1 MFEYLVWKNRTV
13 FQNSNRENNM
23 KTFYLFFTL
32 FSILFTSVFFSQN
45 ISENSEDSYSSNL
58 KGVNSIYLIGGFKMN
73 SSSTVSARIP
83 EVETET
89 NFTGSLGYQYW
100 FDNEWAVKTSIGVF
114 QAESNV
120 SILAKVTSISIVP
133 IVFGFSYYPEYLSL
147 GSVGRVNVGIN
158 AGAYVGS
165 GTKTGISFDNIGT
178 TTITETVFGVEP
190 NVGIDFFISKWF
202 RIGPIISYHFIGDYN
217 DLIISDEKHSGA
229 VISFVIGLQL

>member
-1 MFEYLVWKNRTV
+1 
-13 FQNSNRENNM
+13 M
-23 KTFYLFFTL
+23 KPFNLFVAL

-45 ISENSEDSYSSNL
+45 ISENSVENHSSNL
-58 KGVNSIYLIGGFKMN
+58 KGLNSIYLLGGFKIN
-73 SSSTVSARIP
+73 SSSTVSARLP

-89 NFTGSLGYQYW
+89 NFSGSLGYQYW
-100 FDNEWAVKTSIGVF
+100 FDNEWAVKTSVGVF

-120 SILAKVTSISIVP
+120 SIFAKVINISIVP

-165 GTKTGISFDNIGT
+165 GTKTGISIDNIGT

-202 RIGPIISYHFIGDYN
+202 RIGPVFSYHYVGDYN
-217 DLIISDEKHSGA
+217 DLIINDKKHSGA
-229 VISFVIGLQL
+229 VISFLIGLQL